1 MEDKGHAGEEF
12 SIESGATPLI
22 MLCVSFTLC
31 GRLCV
36 QLSLAPGW
44 TAPKAA
50 FTVRVPD
57 CDSLWN
63 WL

>member
-1 MEDKGHAGEEF
+1 MVEKGHDKEWF

-22 MLCVSFTLC
+22 MLCVSFTFG

-44 TAPKAA
+44 IAPKAA

-57 CDSLWN
+57 SDSLWN
-63 WL
+63 CL